1 MVRNFVY
8 VGLFSFM
15 VQVGFSPV
23 MAARPFATDDAGTVT
38 QGTFELETGCDFWK
52 DAAAA
57 GIGLKHGVTD
67 RMDVGIGFGYKPL
80 PDAERG
86 FEGAEIG
93 LKFGLIPDLF
103 ALSASGSFGDKAY
116 GINGILS
123 KGFGPVGCDLNLGM
137 TATAD
142 TNDADLTYG
151 LCCHFD
157 GEKFCA
163 GAEIG
168 GTHEGLDLWQAG
180 CNFCLC
186 DWCTVDAG
194 INGNFEKEMTLSA
207 TAGLTFAFPVI
218 KTDEKKGE

>member
-1 MVRNFVY
+1 MRQRQESAEAWRDRQN
-8 VGLFSFM
+8 
-15 VQVGFSPV
+15 
-23 MAARPFATDDAGTVT
+23 
-38 QGTFELETGCDFWK
+38 GC
-52 DAAAA
+52 
-57 GIGLKHGVTD
+57 
-67 RMDVGIGFGYKPL
+67 GIGFGYKPL

-93 LKFGLIPDLF
+93 LKFGLIPGLF

-168 GTHEGLDLWQAG
+168 VPTKALIFGKRAAISV
-180 CNFCLC
+180 C
-186 DWCTVDAG
+186 
-194 INGNFEKEMTLSA
+194 A
-207 TAGLTFAFPVI
+207 TGVPLML
-218 KTDEKKGE
+218 G